1 VIVITFPIKTCGD
14 RVMLATLCGTVKQYV
29 LDKWFRWRY
38 CTLNQISFPKD
49 QARGLTLM
57 PTYAYSL
64 AASIK
69 RLACNT
75 LISLVGRVGLEPTT
89 Y

>member
-1 VIVITFPIKTCGD
+1 MVSVALLHIESDIFPERSG
-14 RVMLATLCGTVKQYV
+14 
-29 LDKWFRWRY
+29 
-38 CTLNQISFPKD
+38 
-49 QARGLTLM
+49 RGLTLM